1 MKRRLLLAMVSSLSL
16 LSLKAGPPET
26 VDLGDVIQQGAD
38 WLKDNLDDRITS
50 QVPELDRQKLDQLLT
65 QIQAQ
70 MGGDYV
76 IDLAQAKAT
85 ANSVLPLLEAS
96 AGLRP
101 YAVWLKTRLDYF
113 DIADE
118 LRLAMPPPQPAEP
131 GNPPVQRTNPSP
143 QAQRMAW
150 TRKLRT
156 RPAAPGTPSMAEQ
169 LRPIFTAEHVPG
181 ELVWLAEVESSFNPQ
196 ARSPAGAVG
205 LYQLMP
211 VTARSEGLQL
221 SPNDERLD
229 PTKNARAA
237 AALLHSLHEK
247 FPDWRLTL
255 AAYNAGQGRVQGLLG
270 EGHKRG
276 YDQIASRLPAETQLY
291 VPKVE
296 ATIKGRT
303 GFSLAE
309 LKSPL

>member
-1 MKRRLLLAMVSSLSL
+1 MTRRLLLVSSLL
-16 LSLKAGPPET
+16 LLCLKAGPPET
-26 VDLGDVIQQGAD
+26 VDLGDVLQQGAD
-38 WLKDNLDDRITS
+38 WLKDNLDDRVAS
-50 QVPELDRQKLDQLLT
+50 QLPELDRQKLEQYLT
-65 QIQAQ
+65 QFQAE
-70 MGGDYV
+70 MGGNYV
-76 IDLAQAKAT
+76 VDLAQAKAT
-85 ANSVLPLLEAS
+85 AHSVLPLLEAS
-96 AGLRP
+96 SSLRP

-113 DIADE
+113 DVADE
-118 LRLAMPPPQPAEP
+118 LRLTMPPTQPSAP
-131 GNPPVQRTNPSP
+131 GSPPVQRPNPTP

-150 TRKLRT
+150 TRQLRT
-156 RPAAPGTPSMAEQ
+156 RPASLGTPSMAEQ

-211 VTARSEGLQL
+211 LTARSEGLQV

-229 PTKNARAA
+229 PAKNARAA
-237 AALLHSLHEK
+237 AALLHSLHER
-247 FPDWRLTL
+247 FSDWRLTL
-255 AAYNAGQGRVQGLLG
+255 AAYNAGQGRVHELLG
-270 EGHKRG
+270 EGYKRS

-309 LKSPL
+309 LKSPP

>member
-1 MKRRLLLAMVSSLSL
+1 M
-16 LSLKAGPPET
+16 
-26 VDLGDVIQQGAD
+26 GDVLQQGTD
-38 WLKDNLDDRITS
+38 WLKDNLDERITS
-50 QVPELDRQKLDQLLT
+50 QIPDLDRQKVEQYLT
-65 QIQAQ
+65 QFQAQ
-70 MGGDYV
+70 LGGDYV
-76 IDLAQAKAT
+76 VDLAQAKVT
-85 ANSVLPLLEAS
+85 AYSVLPMLEAS
-96 AGLRP
+96 SSLRP
-101 YAVWLKTRLDYF
+101 YAAWLKTRLDYF

-118 LRLAMPPPQPAEP
+118 LRLTMPTERPVTPGKPPIQK
-131 GNPPVQRTNPSP
+131 TNPTP

-150 TRKLRT
+150 ARHLQA

-169 LRPIFTAEHVPG
+169 LRPIFTAQHVPG
-181 ELVWLAEVESSFNPQ
+181 ELVWLAEVESSFNSQ

-211 VTARSEGLQL
+211 STARSEGLQV

-255 AAYNAGQGRVQGLLG
+255 AAYNAGQGRVRELLG
-270 EGHKRG
+270 EGNRRS
-276 YDQIASRLPAETQLY
+276 YDQIAYRLPAETQLY

-309 LKSPL
+309 LKSPP